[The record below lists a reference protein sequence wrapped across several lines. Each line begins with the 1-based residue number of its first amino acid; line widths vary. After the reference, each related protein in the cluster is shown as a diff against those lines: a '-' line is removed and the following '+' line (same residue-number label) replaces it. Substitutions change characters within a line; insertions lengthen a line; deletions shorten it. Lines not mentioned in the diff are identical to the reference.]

1 MNTMTAKGTSAVQEN
16 LVKVFEKL
24 AAARKMQDGWMNH
37 GLDFVDLYVED
48 VGGDWLEK
56 WGKQANLEF
65 DTISSVDVEAVKVAI
80 GFPNFQKIKLLEIAL
95 THRCDTNDSRL
106 ASFDSSVGQDV
117 KYKRLALLGS
127 AIFGA
132 VVTDYLYRKY
142 PRLDRDCISLLK
154 SRLVDKKKLSEFA
167 ISLNFKQLSLHGA
180 SAKETDKSEYKRF
193 MGETFEAVFGAI
205 YLECDRDFVP
215 AGEWLIQRFLE
226 QAVSQ
231 NISQKSYL
239 IESPQISPESA
250 VKRRG
255 SLGADI
261 LDAIAIDYLYHRFP
275 SHNASQLTHCKN
287 ILVSQDIFPK
297 DFQVKLGSQYLELGS
312 NFSRTRDWLV
322 DNFIKTTVE
331 ELVEA
336 RGNQLK

>member
-1 MNTMTAKGTSAVQEN
+1 MNTMTAKGTSAVQDN

-24 AAARKMQDGWMNH
+24 EAARKMQDGWMNH

-65 DTISSVDVEAVKVAI
+65 DTIRSVDVDAVKVAI
-80 GFPNFQKIKLLEIAL
+80 GFPNFQKRKLLEIAL
-95 THRCDTNDSRL
+95 THRCDTNDSRF
-106 ASFDSSVGQDV
+106 ASFESSVGHV

-127 AIFGA
+127 AIFSA

-142 PRLDRDCISLLK
+142 PRLDRDCISILK

-167 ISLNFKQLSLHGA
+167 ISLNLQAITGRGANGKQ
-180 SAKETDKSEYKRF
+180 TDKSEYKRF

-205 YLECDRDFVP
+205 YLECDRDFNP
-215 AGEWLIQRFLE
+215 AGEWLIQRFIE

-275 SHNASQLTHCKN
+275 SHNASQLTDWKN

-331 ELVEA
+331 ELLEET
-336 RGNQLK
+336 GNQLK

>member
-1 MNTMTAKGTSAVQEN
+1 
-16 LVKVFEKL
+16 
-24 AAARKMQDGWMNH
+24 MQDGWMNH

-56 WGKQANLEF
+56 WGKAEKLEF
-65 DTISSVDVEAVKVAI
+65 DTIRSVEVDAVKVAL
-80 GFPNFQKIKLLEIAL
+80 GFPNFQKTKLLEIAL

-106 ASFDSSVGQDV
+106 ASFESSVGHV

-167 ISLNFKQLSLHGA
+167 ISLNLQVITGRGANGKQ
-180 SAKETDKSEYKRF
+180 TDKSEYKRF

-205 YLECDRDFVP
+205 YLECDRDFNP

-297 DFQVKLGSQYLELGS
+297 DFQAKLGSQYLELGS

-331 ELVEA
+331 ELVE
-336 RGNQLK
+336 

>member
-1 MNTMTAKGTSAVQEN
+1 
-16 LVKVFEKL
+16 
-24 AAARKMQDGWMNH
+24 MNH

-56 WGKQANLEF
+56 WGKAEKLEF
-65 DTISSVDVEAVKVAI
+65 DTIRSVEVDAVKVAL
-80 GFPNFQKIKLLEIAL
+80 GFPNFQKTKLLEIAL

-106 ASFDSSVGQDV
+106 ASFESSVGHV

-167 ISLNFKQLSLHGA
+167 ISLNLQVITGRGANGKQ
-180 SAKETDKSEYKRF
+180 TDKSEYKRF

-205 YLECDRDFVP
+205 YLECDRDFNP

-297 DFQVKLGSQYLELGS
+297 DFQAKLGSQYLELGS

-331 ELVEA
+331 ELVE
-336 RGNQLK
+336 

>member
-24 AAARKMQDGWMNH
+24 EAARKMQDGWMNH

-56 WGKQANLEF
+56 WGKAEKLEF
-65 DTISSVDVEAVKVAI
+65 DTIRSVEVDAVKVAL
-80 GFPNFQKIKLLEIAL
+80 GFPNFQKTKLLEIAL

-106 ASFDSSVGQDV
+106 ASFESSVGHV

-167 ISLNFKQLSLHGA
+167 ISLNLQVITGRGANGKQ
-180 SAKETDKSEYKRF
+180 TDKSEYKRF

-205 YLECDRDFVP
+205 YLECDRDFNP

-297 DFQVKLGSQYLELGS
+297 DFQAKLGSQYLELGS

-331 ELVEA
+331 ELVE
-336 RGNQLK
+336 